1 MLIKYKQ
8 AATTEDVI
16 VKQDKKTKGLVGFF
30 PNDDVSSDKLIA
42 SADSNGF
49 TEASKDYMQK
59 DCESVNYSSPQIK
72 DFIKYL
78 ESQYKIKC
86 KLILE

>member
-8 AATTEDVI
+8 SATADNVI

-30 PNDDVSSDKLIA
+30 PNDEVSSDKLIA

-59 DCESVNYSSPQIK
+59 DCESANYNSPQVK
-72 DFIKYL
+72 DFVSYL
-78 ESQYKIKC
+78 EKQYKIKC